1 MKTVANPLHNRTGKL
16 TLVKAQLN
24 HLVDLVFSAPPLYLL
39 FQLTHHSAHFCTAS
53 KPQALK

>member
-24 HLVDLVFSAPPLYLL
+24 HLVDLVFSAPPFISFSSLRIILL
-39 FQLTHHSAHFCTAS
+39 ISAQLANHRR
-53 KPQALK
+53 